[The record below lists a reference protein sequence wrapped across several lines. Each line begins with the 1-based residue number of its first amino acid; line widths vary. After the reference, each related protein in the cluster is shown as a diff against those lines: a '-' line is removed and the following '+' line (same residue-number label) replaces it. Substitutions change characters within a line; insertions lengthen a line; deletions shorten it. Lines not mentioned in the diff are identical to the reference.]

1 VVVCPNVTSSSH
13 SSSDLSYVS
22 PPGLAAPQLIF
33 GHGLGHQLPPTAA
46 YIALSGSRPI
56 HICPCRRSCPR
67 RYGNYGSDGWSPAD
81 GFPPPSPGEQR
92 PCWRPSGTS
101 CAG

>member
-1 VVVCPNVTSSSH
+1 LG
-13 SSSDLSYVS
+13 SSDLSYVS

-46 YIALSGSRPI
+46 SIALSGSRPI

-92 PCWRPSGTS
+92 PAGDLPGRPARADQGRRPTRWV
-101 CAG
+101 